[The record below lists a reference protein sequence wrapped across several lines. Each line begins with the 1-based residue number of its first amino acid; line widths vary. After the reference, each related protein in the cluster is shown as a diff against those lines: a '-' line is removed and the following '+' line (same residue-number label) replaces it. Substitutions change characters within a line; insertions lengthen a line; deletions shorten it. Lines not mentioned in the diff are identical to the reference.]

1 MSDEST
7 SDKRTETGTEPTSE
21 SSPTDVTGAKA
32 APAKGPVGPR
42 STTGSDTAATSPRIA
57 AAPAGF
63 TTTGRS
69 TWLIPA
75 LTFLV
80 GLVLGAVVIGVTRSG
95 DGGSTAS
102 SADSGSSATASATPS
117 ATAPTRD
124 GATIVVPGQCLELAD
139 GTQSALDLVT
149 KAAQAARD
157 LSASKLN
164 TVVRQLQDQ
173 QSELQTL
180 VTACRSGTSVSSTS

>member
-7 SDKRTETGTEPTSE
+7 PDTRSETEPATTNDL
-21 SSPTDVTGAKA
+21 SPTEA
-32 APAKGPVGPR
+32 AAAKGA
-42 STTGSDTAATSPRIA
+42 TAEGAG
-57 AAPAGF
+57 APAGF
-63 TTTGRS
+63 TTSGRS
-69 TWLIPA
+69 VWLVPA

-102 SADSGSSATASATPS
+102 STESGSSATASATPS
-117 ATAPTRD
+117 AAPSGRD
-124 GATIVVPGQCLELAD
+124 GATIVVPGQCLKLAD
-139 GTQSALDLVT
+139 GTQSALDLVS

-157 LSASKLN
+157 LNASQLN

-173 QSELQTL
+173 QSQLQSL
-180 VTACRSGTSVSSTS
+180 ATACRSGTSVTSAS